1 MSGSGLTSEGPG
13 VRGSSG
19 QQRAARRRP
28 ARTGRRAG
36 DSGSRDAILDAAR
49 SRFAEHGYSGATIR
63 AIAAD
68 ASVDPAL
75 VHHFYGTK
83 ERLFGAAMRL
93 PVVPSDV
100 LTAVLAAGSDDRA
113 IGLGEHIARTAL
125 TAWEDPAVHDAFIG
139 LLRSA
144 VTSEQAATMFRE
156 FLADAILR
164 PVAQLAGS
172 TDSADAEYR
181 AAMVASQMLGLAMAR
196 YMLAFGPVA
205 AADPEDL
212 AATIGPTLDRY
223 LTGDVATRRR

>member
-1 MSGSGLTSEGPG
+1 
-13 VRGSSG
+13 
-19 QQRAARRRP
+19 
-28 ARTGRRAG
+28 
-36 DSGSRDAILDAAR
+36 
-49 SRFAEHGYSGATIR
+49 
-63 AIAAD
+63 
-68 ASVDPAL
+68 
-75 VHHFYGTK
+75 
-83 ERLFGAAMRL
+83 
-93 PVVPSDV
+93 
-100 LTAVLAAGSDDRA
+100 
-113 IGLGEHIARTAL
+113 
-125 TAWEDPAVHDAFIG
+125 
-139 LLRSA
+139 